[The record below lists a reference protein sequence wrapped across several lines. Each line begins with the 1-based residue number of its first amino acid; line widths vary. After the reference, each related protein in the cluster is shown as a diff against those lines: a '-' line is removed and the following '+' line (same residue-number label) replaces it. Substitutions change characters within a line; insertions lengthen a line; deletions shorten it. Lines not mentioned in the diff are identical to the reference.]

1 MTCASVLFTKLL
13 VGIEMPKVDK
23 FFWVAFSTQKS
34 KPKLSSDLQ
43 IGTQEL
49 WKRDGGSTERLCNS

>member
-13 VGIEMPKVDK
+13 IGIEMPKVDK

-34 KPKLSSDLQ
+34 K
-43 IGTQEL
+43 TQTFL
-49 WKRDGGSTERLCNS
+49 